1 MILTLDAIRLLTARA
16 LLGLAILHGLLLG
29 IAGPVFDSQTLP
41 AAAFAL
47 AMAGAAML
55 TFRAFGIAVV
65 TRIVISVVLVGQV
78 SIMVYSLSGHPWQ
91 PDSHMYYF
99 AVLALLAGF
108 CDWRPIAM
116 GAGLTALHH
125 LALQYILPAAVFYQG
140 GSLLRVLLHAVILI
154 VETVFLMGYAMIM
167 ARLLAANEDN
177 LGLAQ
182 ETAERERA
190 TSGREKAL
198 AEDLARRSGLL
209 RQEIDGFSRQIA
221 AAMAVLDSAREDMQS
236 DARELAEASEQA
248 RREMGVVSEASVST
262 TLGIRNL
269 TDASGELAQS
279 IAEIGRNVTQSA
291 TGSKAAAELARRASD
306 EIGALATNS
315 QGIGTVVEL
324 IRGIA
329 SQTNLLALNAT
340 IEAARAGEMGRG
352 FAVVAAEVKA
362 LAAQTAAATD
372 EVSARIGVMQ
382 TASERSQEVIREI
395 VDAMSNV
402 ERLTDAIAVAVHQQD
417 MATSEIARQAR
428 FSSDGAQ
435 RSATMVSGFGTMTV
449 RAHDAAGSLST
460 AAETLAA
467 QAQDIRRQVAAFC
480 ERVAAA

>member
-1 MILTLDAIRLLTARA
+1 MILTLDAIRHHTARA
-16 LLGLAILHGLLLG
+16 LLGVAILHGALLAL
-29 IAGPVFDSQTLP
+29 AGPVFDAQTGM
-41 AAAFAL
+41 AAVSAL
-47 AMAGAAML
+47 ALAGAALL
-55 TFRAFGIAVV
+55 TFRIFGVTVV
-65 TRIVISVVLVGQV
+65 TQLVIAVVLVGQV

-125 LALQYILPAAVFYQG
+125 LALQYALPAAVFYQG
-140 GSLLRVLLHAVILI
+140 GSLLRVLLHAVVLI

-167 ARLLAANEDN
+167 GRLLATNEGN
-177 LGLAQ
+177 LSLAR
-182 ETAERERA
+182 ETAERERE

-198 AEDLARRSGLL
+198 ADDLARRSGLL
-209 RQEIDGFSRQIA
+209 RQEIDGFNRQIA
-221 AAMAVLDSAREDMQS
+221 AAMAVLDGAREAMQS

-248 RREMGVVSEASVST
+248 RREMAVVSDASVST
-262 TLGIRNL
+262 TQGIQHL
-269 TDASGELAQS
+269 TSASGELEQS

-291 TGSKAAAELARRASD
+291 DGSKAAAELARRASN
-306 EIGALATNS
+306 EIGQLAANGQS
-315 QGIGTVVEL
+315 IGAVVEL

-352 FAVVAAEVKA
+352 FAVVASEVKA
-362 LAAQTAAATD
+362 LASQTAAATD
-372 EVSARIGVMQ
+372 EVSARIGLMQ
-382 TASERSQEVIREI
+382 TASERSQAVIREI
-395 VDAMSNV
+395 VEAMSNV

-435 RSATMVSGFGTMTV
+435 RSASMVSGFEAMTV
-449 RAHDAAGSLST
+449 RTHDAAGSLKT
-460 AAETLAA
+460 AADTLAS

-480 ERVAAA
+480 DRVAAA